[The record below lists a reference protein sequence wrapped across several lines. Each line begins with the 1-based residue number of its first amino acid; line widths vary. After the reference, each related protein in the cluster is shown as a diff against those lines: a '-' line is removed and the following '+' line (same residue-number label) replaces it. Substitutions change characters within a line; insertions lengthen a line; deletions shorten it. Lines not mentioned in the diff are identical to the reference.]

1 MVEDDSLFPISCLAH
16 IRSVVVNYSV
26 IRDIIQVANINA
38 YRITLLTSDVIQSA
52 YIVNIRLAQPSGL
65 EIIPRSCHL

>member
-1 MVEDDSLFPISCLAH
+1 
-16 IRSVVVNYSV
+16 
-26 IRDIIQVANINA
+26 
-38 YRITLLTSDVIQSA
+38 LLTSDVIQSA